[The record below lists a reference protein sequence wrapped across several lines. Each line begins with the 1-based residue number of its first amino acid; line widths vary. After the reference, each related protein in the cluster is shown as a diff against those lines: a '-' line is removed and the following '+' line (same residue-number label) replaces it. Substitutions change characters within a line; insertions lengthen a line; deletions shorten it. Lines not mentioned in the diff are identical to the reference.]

1 MSESEKKA
9 GTPEYSSLQDSR
21 WKLSPREF
29 LFRYLWLIP
38 WILISAFV
46 FLVLAYIKVRYTTQI
61 YEVKASLLIKN
72 DRDNGG
78 GGKDPRFE
86 ELFMAQGNVN
96 LNNEVEILK
105 SRPVLSRVVK
115 DIQLQFLCYNRGK
128 VRSSLI
134 YPERPIRI
142 QFTHIADSSA
152 DLSYKILMLN
162 NGKFLLNE
170 GKTPIAFGQEIEE
183 NGNRFRID
191 TTAGMDFSIFGSR
204 EFELRHLSISSAVES
219 LVGDLKV
226 AQPADQST
234 ILTLTFDSES
244 KNLGRDVLNTLMSV
258 YDTLIVE
265 DKTKIST
272 NTLKFINDR
281 LFELNDT
288 LRGVQG
294 VLRNF
299 MVENQAFDIE
309 GQSKAYLDKV
319 GESGKEKVEQAV
331 KLSIVNWLL
340 DYVGDKKNVYELV
353 PTNLGIEE
361 PALLQMVSEYNR
373 LQLERDNYLK
383 TTPESNQLI
392 QNLNSSLERV
402 RRDIYQALMN
412 VRQAYSIAQSH
423 TERANIDL
431 QKHITSL
438 PGKSMQLLNIER
450 QQKILEDLY
459 SLLLQKKIET
469 SISSASTISNSR
481 VIEPAIGSS
490 VPVSPDKKKIFT
502 FYFVLGLLIPV
513 GITALR
519 EVLKDKVSSRA
530 DVEKQTHAPI
540 LGEIGHSEGQ
550 QTLVVALNSRRFISE
565 QFRIIRTNLQ
575 YIISRKER
583 PVIMVT
589 SSFSGEGKSFIST
602 NIGAVMAL
610 SGRKTVIMEFDIR
623 KPKIVSGLDLKRKMG
638 ITNYIIGKAS
648 FEELLVKVE
657 GVDNLYVIPCGPI
670 PPNPAELLLD
680 PRLNELMEE
689 VMKAFEVVIMDTAP
703 VGLVSDAI
711 TLGKYADCTLYIIRQ
726 GHTFR
731 KQLAMIEDLYVSKK
745 LPSLSLLLNDVKV
758 GGGYYGGYYGGGYG
772 YYGGYG
778 YGHDSGYFEDEK
790 RKSGKSNIFSP
801 LVKLW
806 KRWFG

>member
-1 MSESEKKA
+1 MSDSEIRT
-9 GTPEYSSLQDSR
+9 GIPEHSSLQDNR
-21 WKLSPREF
+21 WKISPREF
-29 LFRYLWLIP
+29 IFRYLWLIP

-46 FLVLAYIKVRYTTQI
+46 FIVLAYIKVRYTTQI
-61 YEVKASLLIKN
+61 YQVKASLLIKN

-115 DIQLQFLCYNRGK
+115 DIQLQSLCYNRGK

-134 YPERPIRI
+134 YPERPINI
-142 QFTHIADSSA
+142 QFTRIADSSA
-152 DLSYKILMLN
+152 DISYKILMLD
-162 NGKFLLNE
+162 NGRFLLNE
-170 GKTPIAFGQEIEE
+170 GKNPIPFGQEIEE
-183 NGNRFRID
+183 GGNRFRID
-191 TTAGMDFSIFGSR
+191 TTAGMDFSNYGSR

-219 LVGDLKV
+219 LVGDLRV

-244 KNLGRDVLNTLMSV
+244 KNLGRDVLNTLMAV

-319 GESGKEKVEQAV
+319 GESGKEKVAQAV
-331 KLSIVNWLL
+331 KLSIVNWLM

-383 TTPESNQLI
+383 TTSESNQLI

-412 VRQAYSIAQSH
+412 VKQAYTIAQSH
-423 TERANIDL
+423 LEKENQVL
-431 QKHITSL
+431 QGHITSL

-481 VIEPAIGSS
+481 IIEPAIGSS

-502 FYFVLGLLIPV
+502 FYFLLGLLIPV

-519 EVLKDKVSSRA
+519 EVLKDKVSGRA
-530 DVEKQTHAPI
+530 DVEKQTQAPI

-550 QTLVVALNSRRFISE
+550 ATLVVALNSRRFISE

-575 YIISRKER
+575 YIINRKDR

-731 KQLAMIEDLYVSKK
+731 KQLGMIEDLYVSRK

-758 GGGYYGGYYGGGYG
+758 GAGYYGGYYGGGYG
-772 YYGGYG
+772 YYGAYG
-778 YGHDSGYFEDEK
+778 YGHESGYFEDEK
-790 RKSGKSNIFSP
+790 RKSNTSNIFSP
-801 LVKLW
+801 LAKLW

>member
-1 MSESEKKA
+1 MSEKENKSEI
-9 GTPEYSSLQDSR
+9 PEYTTKKDNR
-21 WKLSPREF
+21 WNISPREF
-29 LFRYLWLIP
+29 IFRYLWVVP
-38 WILISAFV
+38 WIIVSAV
-46 FLVLAYIKVRYTTQI
+46 VLLVLAYIKVRYTTQI
-61 YEVKASLLIKN
+61 FQVKSSLLIKN
-72 DRDNGG
+72 DQDNNG
-78 GGKDPRFE
+78 GGKDPRFAD
-86 ELFMAQGNVN
+86 LFMAQGTVN
-96 LNNEVEILK
+96 LSNEVEILK
-105 SRPVLSRVVK
+105 SRPVLARVIR
-115 DIQLQFLCYNRGK
+115 DRQLQFRCYNKGK

-134 YPERPIRI
+134 YPEHPFRI
-142 QFTHIADSSA
+142 EFVQIVDSSA
-152 DLSYKILMLN
+152 DLDYRIVMLG

-170 GKTPIAFGQEIEE
+170 NNKPNTFGQLIEE

-191 TTAGMDFSIFGSR
+191 TTAGVDFNIFGSK
-204 EFELRHLSISSAVES
+204 EFELMYLSVSSAVEG

-226 AQPADQST
+226 TQPSDQST
-234 ILTLTFDSES
+234 ILTLTFDSEN
-244 KNLGRDVLNTLMSV
+244 KNLGRDVLNTLMAV

-265 DKTKIST
+265 DKTRISS

-288 LRGVQG
+288 LKGVQG

-309 GQSKAYLDKV
+309 GQSKTYLDKM

-331 KLSIVNWLL
+331 KISIVNWLL
-340 DYVGDKKNVYELV
+340 EYIGDKKNIYELV

-373 LQLERDNYLK
+373 LQLERENYLK

-392 QNLNSSLERV
+392 QNLNSSLERI
-402 RRDIYQALMN
+402 RKDIYQALSN
-412 VRQAYSIAQSH
+412 VRQAYLIAQSH
-423 TERANIDL
+423 LEKANQEL
-431 QKHITSL
+431 QSHITGL

-490 VPVSPDKKKIFT
+490 IPVSPDKKKIYT
-502 FYFVLGLLIPV
+502 FYLVLGLLIPV
-513 GITALR
+513 GFVGLR
-519 EVLKDKVSSRA
+519 EILKDKVSGRA

-575 YIISRKER
+575 YMVGRKER

-648 FEELLVKVE
+648 FEELMVKVE
-657 GVDNLYVIPCGPI
+657 GLDNLYVIPCGPI

-680 PRLNELMEE
+680 SKLDELMSE
-689 VMKAFEVVIMDTAP
+689 VMKTFEVVIMDTAP
-703 VGLVSDAI
+703 VGLVSDAV
-711 TLGKYADCTLYIIRQ
+711 TLGKYADCTLYIVRQ
-726 GHTFR
+726 GHTYR
-731 KQLAMIEDLYVSKK
+731 KQLTMIEDLYISKK

-758 GGGYYGGYYGGGYG
+758 SGGYYGGYYGGAYG
-772 YYGGYG
+772 YYGGYS
-778 YGHDSGYFEDEK
+778 YAHESGYFENEK
-790 RKSGKSNIFSP
+790 GKSKSNIFTP
-801 LVKLW
+801 LIRLW

>member
-657 GVDNLYVIPCGPI
+657 GVDNLFVIPCGPI

-689 VMKAFEVVIMDTAP
+689 VMKTFEVVIMDTAP

>member
-21 WKLSPREF
+21 WKISPREF

-61 YEVKASLLIKN
+61 YQVKSSLLIKN
-72 DRDNGG
+72 DQDGG

-142 QFTHIADSSA
+142 QFTRIADSSA

-170 GKTPIAFGQEIEE
+170 GKSPISFGQEIEE

-204 EFELRHLSISSAVES
+204 EFELRHLSISSAVEA

-340 DYVGDKKNVYELV
+340 EYVGDKKNVYELV

-383 TTPESNQLI
+383 TTPESNQLV
-392 QNLNSSLERV
+392 QNLNSSLEKV

-423 TERANIDL
+423 TERANLDL

-490 VPVSPDKKKIFT
+490 LPVSPDKKKIFT
-502 FYFVLGLLIPV
+502 FYFLLGLLIPV

-731 KQLAMIEDLYVSKK
+731 KQLAMIEDLYISKK

-790 RKSGKSNIFSP
+790 RKANTSNIFSP

>member
-1 MSESEKKA
+1 MSANENKTDVVESQ
-9 GTPEYSSLQDSR
+9 SLQDSR
-21 WKLSPREF
+21 WKISPREF
-29 LFRYLWLIP
+29 IFRYLWLIP
-38 WILISAFV
+38 WVLISAAV

-61 YEVKASLLIKN
+61 FEVKSSLLIKS
-72 DRDNGG
+72 DQDNGRG
-78 GGKDPRFE
+78 AGSDPRFE
-86 ELFMAQGNVN
+86 ELFMGQGNVN

-105 SRPVLSRVVK
+105 SRPVLARVIR
-115 DIQLQFLCYNRGK
+115 DIRLQFRCYNKGK

-134 YPERPIRI
+134 YPEQPFKIE
-142 QFTHIADSSA
+142 FSHIADSSA
-152 DLSYKILMLN
+152 DLNFKLVMIG

-170 GKTPIAFGQEIEE
+170 GNKPITFGQEIED

-191 TTAGMDFSIFGSR
+191 TTEGVDFSIFGSK
-204 EFELRHLSISSAVES
+204 EFELMYLSMSSAVEG
-219 LVGDLKV
+219 LVGNLKV
-226 AQPADQST
+226 AQPSDQST

-244 KNLGRDVLNTLMSV
+244 KNLGRDVLNTLMAV

-265 DKTKIST
+265 DKTKISS

-281 LFELNDT
+281 LYELNDT
-288 LRGVQG
+288 LKGVQG

-309 GQSKAYLDKV
+309 GQSKAYLEKV
-319 GESGKEKVEQAV
+319 GESGKERVSQAV

-340 DYVGDKKNVYELV
+340 EYIGDKKNIYELV

-361 PALLQMVSEYNR
+361 PALLQMVTEYNKM
-373 LQLERDNYLK
+373 QLERDSYLK
-383 TTPESNQLI
+383 TTAESNQLV
-392 QNLNSSLERV
+392 QNLNASLEKV
-402 RRDIYQALMN
+402 RRDIYQALTN
-412 VRQAYSIAQSH
+412 VKQAYLIAQGH
-423 TERANIDL
+423 LDKANQEL
-431 QKHITSL
+431 QSHITGL

-490 VPVSPDKKKIFT
+490 IPVSPDKKKTYT
-502 FYFVLGLLIPV
+502 FYFLVGLVIPI
-513 GITALR
+513 GFTALR
-519 EVLKDKVSSRA
+519 EVMKDKVSGRA
-530 DVEKQTHAPI
+530 DLEKQTHAPI

-550 QTLVVALNSRRFISE
+550 KTLVVALNSRRFISE

-575 YIISRKER
+575 YIIGRKER

-602 NIGAVMAL
+602 NIGAVIAL
-610 SGRKTVIMEFDIR
+610 SGKKTVIMEFDIR

-638 ITNYIIGKAS
+638 ITNYIIGKSS

-657 GVDNLYVIPCGPI
+657 GIDNLYVIPCGPI

-680 PRLNELMEE
+680 PRLDELMQE

-731 KQLAMIEDLYVSKK
+731 RQLGMVEELYISKK
-745 LPSLSLLLNDVKV
+745 LPRLSLLLNDVKM
-758 GGGYYGGYYGGGYG
+758 GGGYYGGYYGSAYG
-772 YYGGYG
+772 YYGGYA
-778 YGHDSGYFEDEK
+778 YGHRSGYFEDEK
-790 RKSGKSNIFSP
+790 QKAKSNIFTP
-801 LVKLW
+801 LTRLW